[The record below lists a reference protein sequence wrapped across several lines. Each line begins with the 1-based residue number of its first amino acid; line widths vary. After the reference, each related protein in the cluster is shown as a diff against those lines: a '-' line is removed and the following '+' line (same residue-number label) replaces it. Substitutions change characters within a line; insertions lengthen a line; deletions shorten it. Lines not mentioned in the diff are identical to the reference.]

1 MLTIILIIGIIAAIL
16 TILIVLIQNPKGGGL
31 ASNFSAGNQLFG
43 AKQTTEGVEKLTW
56 VFITIILVVSLVA
69 SSYNVSSSKASKAG
83 ESATTEAQGPIDPA
97 VEAAKLAKP
106 KADANTKSPAVPE
119 PAPVL
124 EGNPNVSP
132 AAPPTLPANRA
143 PGTPAPEKR

>member
-69 SSYNVSSSKASKAG
+69 SSYNVGSAKATKGG

-97 VEAAKLAKP
+97 VEAAKSAKP
-106 KADANTKSPAVPE
+106 KADANTKAPAAQ
-119 PAPVL
+119 APSL
-124 EGNPNVSP
+124 EGNPNANPVG
-132 AAPPTLPANRA
+132 APPAMPANPA
-143 PGTPAPEKR
+143 PNTPAPQTR

>member
-56 VFITIILVVSLVA
+56 VFTSIILIVSLVA
-69 SSYNVSSSKASKAG
+69 SSYNVSSSKANKAG
-83 ESATTEAQGPIDPA
+83 EAATTEAQGPIDPA
-97 VEAAKLAKP
+97 IEAAKSAKP
-106 KADANTKSPAVPE
+106 KADANTKAPAA
-119 PAPVL
+119 APTL
-124 EGNPNVSP
+124 EGNPNANP
-132 AAPPTLPANRA
+132 AAGAPPSLPANPA
-143 PGTPAPEKR
+143 PGTPAPQR

>member
-56 VFITIILVVSLVA
+56 VFTSIILIVSLVA
-69 SSYNVSSSKASKAG
+69 SSYNIGSSKASKAG
-83 ESATTEAQGPIDPA
+83 EATTTEQGPVDPA
-97 VEAAKLAKP
+97 VEAAKSAKP
-106 KADANTKSPAVPE
+106 KADANTKA
-119 PAPVL
+119 PAPAPTL
-124 EGNPNVSP
+124 EGNPNANP
-132 AAPPTLPANRA
+132 AGAPQNLPANPA
-143 PGTPAPEKR
+143 PGTPAPQR

>member
-56 VFITIILVVSLVA
+56 VFISIILVVSLVA
-69 SSYNVSSSKASKAG
+69 SSYNVGTAKNSKGG
-83 ESATTEAQGPIDPA
+83 ESSTTTTQGPVDPA
-97 VEAAKLAKP
+97 IEAAKSAKP
-106 KADANTKSPAVPE
+106 KADANTKAPA
-119 PAPVL
+119 APSL
-124 EGNPNVSP
+124 EGNPNANPVG
-132 AAPPTLPANRA
+132 APPAMPAN
-143 PGTPAPEKR
+143 PAPNTPTPPTK

>member
-56 VFITIILVVSLVA
+56 VFTSIILIVSLIA
-69 SSYNVSSSKASKAG
+69 SSYNVSASKASKGG
-83 ESATTEAQGPIDPA
+83 EATTTEQGPVDPA
-97 VEAAKLAKP
+97 VEAAKSAKP
-106 KADANTKSPAVPE
+106 KADANTK
-119 PAPVL
+119 APVAAPAL
-124 EGNPNVSP
+124 EGNPNANP
-132 AAPPTLPANRA
+132 AGAPPNMPANPA
-143 PGTPAPEKR
+143 PGTPAPQR